1 MAEPIDLLE
10 VAQREKA
17 ERALYPM
24 RIKVCN
30 STACQSAGA
39 GAVIAAVN
47 DAIAQ
52 TSLGDEVPVIPT
64 GCMGPCSMGPL
75 VRVEP
80 RAAQPTLYREVD
92 ADSAGRIVREHVR
105 GGQPVSELAIDHTGP
120 FFARQHR
127 TVLANA
133 GKIDP
138 DRLEDYIAEGGYR
151 ALERALT
158 TMTPAEVVDT
168 VKASGLRG
176 RGGAGYATGT
186 KWSLLAAAPGPEKY
200 VIANGDEGDPGAYM
214 DRTVMEDDPH
224 RVVEG
229 LALAAYATG
238 ANQAYVYVRAE
249 YPRAVQRLERAIRIA
264 RRHRLIGR
272 RILGSSFDLNIE
284 LRIGAGA
291 FVCGEET
298 SLMASIEGR
307 RGTPRLRPPYPTQQG
322 LFGKPTMINNVETL
336 ANIPALVL
344 NGAQWFRSVGTPTC
358 PGTKVFALAGDL
370 AVTGLIEVPMGIT
383 LREIVEEIGGGVA
396 GGHQFK
402 AAQTG
407 GPSGGCIPAEHLD
420 TPVDYES
427 LRDLGSIM
435 GSGGLIIMDQH
446 TSMPEIARFFVQF
459 CRDESCGKCVPC
471 RAGTVQMHQLLDKI
485 CTGHATRADL
495 TLLAQLC
502 TVVRE
507 TSLCGLG
514 QSAPNPVT
522 STLQYFRHEY
532 EALLVEGPSTGM
544 MPATTTGGLPVLA
557 GSGASAA
564 GSVAGAEAE
573 ASRA

>member
-1 MAEPIDLLE
+1 MAEQIDLLE
-10 VAQREKA
+10 IAQKEKA
-17 ERALYPM
+17 ERA
-24 RIKVCN
+24 RHQVRVKVCC

-39 GAVIAAVN
+39 GDTLAAITEALA
-47 DAIAQ
+47 DTAQ
-52 TSLGDEVPVIPT
+52 GDEVPVVPT
-64 GCMGPCSMGPL
+64 GCLGPCSMGPL

-80 RAAQPTLYREVD
+80 RGAPSTLYRAVD
-92 ADSAGRIVREHVR
+92 ADGGRRIVHEHIR
-105 GGQPVSELAIDHTGP
+105 GSRPVTELRVDERHP

-127 TVLANA
+127 IVLANA

-151 ALERALT
+151 ALETVLT
-158 TMTPAEVVDT
+158 TMAPAQVVDV

-176 RGGAGYATGT
+176 RGGAGYPTGT
-186 KWSLLAAAPGPEKY
+186 KWSLLASAPGPDKY

-229 LALAAYATG
+229 LAIAAYATG
-238 ANQAYVYVRAE
+238 ASRGYIYVRAE
-249 YPRAVQRLERAIRIA
+249 YPRAVQRLDRAIRTA
-264 RRHRLIGR
+264 RRHRLLGR
-272 RILGSSFDLNIE
+272 HILGSEFDLSVE

-307 RGTPRLRPPYPTQQG
+307 RGSPRLRPPYPTQQG
-322 LFGKPTMINNVETL
+322 LFGCPTMIDNVETL
-336 ANIPALVL
+336 ANIPTLISH
-344 NGAQWFRSVGTPTC
+344 GADRFRSVGTPTC

-370 AVTGLIEVPMGIT
+370 SITGLIEVPMGIT

-396 GGHQFK
+396 HGRRFK

-407 GPSGGCIPAEHLD
+407 GPSGGCIPAAHLD

-435 GSGGLIIMDQH
+435 GSGGMIIMDEH
-446 TSMPEIARFFVQF
+446 AKMPEIARFFVQF

-471 RAGTVQMHQLLDKI
+471 RAGTVQLHQLLDKV
-485 CTGHATRADL
+485 CTGHGTRADL
-495 TLLAQLC
+495 ALMAQLC
-502 TVVRE
+502 TVIRE

-522 STLQYFRHEY
+522 STLQYFRDEY
-532 EALLVEGPSTGM
+532 EALLVDPTSDAPTE
-544 MPATTTGGLPVLA
+544 V
-557 GSGASAA
+557 
-564 GSVAGAEAE
+564 
-573 ASRA
+573 SRA

>member
-17 ERALYPM
+17 ERARYPM
-24 RIKVCN
+24 RVKVCN

-47 DAIAQ
+47 DAIAA
-52 TSLGDEVPVIPT
+52 TDLGDEVPVVPT
-64 GCMGPCSMGPL
+64 GCLGPCSMGPL

-80 RAAQPTLYREVD
+80 RAATPTLYRGVD
-92 ADSAGRIVREHVR
+92 ADAGRRIVREHVR
-105 GGQPVSELAIDHTGP
+105 GGRPVDDLAVDAQGP
-120 FFARQHR
+120 FFARQQR
-127 TVLANA
+127 IVLANA
-133 GKIDP
+133 GRIDP

-151 ALERALT
+151 ALEKALT
-158 TMTPAEVVDT
+158 SMTPAEVVEV

-200 VIANGDEGDPGAYM
+200 VIANGDEGDPGAFM

-249 YPRAVQRLERAIRIA
+249 YPRAVQRLDRAIRIA
-264 RRHRLIGR
+264 RRHRLLGK
-272 RILGSSFDLNIE
+272 RILGFDFDLNVE

-322 LFGKPTMINNVETL
+322 LFGRPTMINNVETL

-344 NGAQWFRSVGTPTC
+344 NGADWFRSVGTPNC

-383 LREIVEEIGGGVA
+383 LREIVEDIGGGV
-396 GGHQFK
+396 GGGRRFK

-407 GPSGGCIPAEHLD
+407 GPSGGCIPAAHLD

-435 GSGGLIIMDQH
+435 GSGGLIVMDE
-446 TSMPEIARFFVQF
+446 TASMPQIARFFVQF

-471 RAGTVQMHQLLDKI
+471 RTGTVQMHQLLDKI
-485 CTGHATRADL
+485 CAGRATRDDL
-495 TLLAQLC
+495 ALLGRLC

-522 STLQYFRHEY
+522 STMQYFREEY
-532 EALLVEGPSTGM
+532 EALLVDGGPVGASSTGS
-544 MPATTTGGLPVLA
+544 LPEV
-557 GSGASAA
+557 
-564 GSVAGAEAE
+564 
-573 ASRA
+573 SRA

>member
-1 MAEPIDLLE
+1 MPEPIDLME
-10 VAQREKA
+10 IAQREKA
-17 ERALYPM
+17 ERARHPVQV
-24 RIKVCN
+24 KVCC

-39 GAVIAAVN
+39 ATTLEAIN
-47 DAIAQ
+47 DAVAQ
-52 TSLGDEVPVIPT
+52 TAQGDEVPVVPT
-64 GCMGPCSMGPL
+64 GCLGPCSMGPL

-80 RAAQPTLYREVD
+80 RAAESTLYQGVD
-92 ADSAGRIVREHVR
+92 AAAGRRIVHEHVR
-105 GGQPVSELAIDHTGP
+105 TGQPVAELTVDQRTP

-138 DRLEDYIAEGGYR
+138 DRMEDYIAEGGYR

-158 TMTPAEVVDT
+158 TMTPTDVVDV

-176 RGGAGYATGT
+176 RGGAGYPTGT
-186 KWSLLAAAPGPEKY
+186 KWGLLAAAPGPDKY

-224 RVVEG
+224 RVLEG
-229 LALAAYATG
+229 LAIAAYATG
-238 ANQAYVYVRAE
+238 ANKAYIYVRAE
-249 YPRAVQRLERAIRIA
+249 YPRAVQRLDRAIRTA

-272 RILGSSFDLNIE
+272 RVLGTDFELTVE

-298 SLMASIEGR
+298 SLMASIEGH

-322 LFGKPTMINNVETL
+322 LFGLPTMINNVETL
-336 ANIPALVL
+336 ANVPALVL
-344 NGAQWFRSVGTPTC
+344 NGADWFHSVGTPNC

-370 AVTGLIEVPMGIT
+370 RITGLIEVPMGIT
-383 LREIVEEIGGGVA
+383 LREIVEDIGGGVA
-396 GGHQFK
+396 GEHRFK

-407 GPSGGCIPAEHLD
+407 GPSGGCIPAAHLD
-420 TPVDYES
+420 TAVDYES

-435 GSGGLIIMDQH
+435 GSGGMIVMDEQ
-446 TSMPEIARFFVQF
+446 TRIPEIARFFVQF

-471 RAGTVQMHQLLDKI
+471 RAGTVQLHQLLDKI
-485 CTGHATRADL
+485 CAGQGTRADL
-495 TLLAQLC
+495 TLLARLC

-522 STLQYFRHEY
+522 STLQYFREEY
-532 EALLVEGPSTGM
+532 EALLVEDPITALTGPR
-544 MPATTTGGLPVLA
+544 TT
-557 GSGASAA
+557 
-564 GSVAGAEAE
+564 AEV
-573 ASRA
+573 SRA

>member
-1 MAEPIDLLE
+1 MPEPIDLME
-10 VAQREKA
+10 IAQREKA
-17 ERALYPM
+17 ERSRHPI
-24 RIKVCN
+24 RIKVCC

-39 GAVIAAVN
+39 ATTLEAINGAV
-47 DAIAQ
+47 AQ
-52 TSLGDEVPVIPT
+52 TAQGDEVPVVPT
-64 GCMGPCSMGPL
+64 GCLGPCSMGPL

-80 RAAQPTLYREVD
+80 RAAETTLYQGVD
-92 ADSAGRIVREHVR
+92 AEAGRKIVHEHVR
-105 GGQPVSELAIDHTGP
+105 AGRPVDELVVDQRTP

-138 DRLEDYIAEGGYR
+138 DRMEDYIAEGGYR

-158 TMTPAEVVDT
+158 TMTPAEVIDV

-176 RGGAGYATGT
+176 RGGAGYPAGT
-186 KWSLLAAAPGPEKY
+186 KWGLLAAAPGPDKF

-224 RVVEG
+224 RVLEG
-229 LALAAYATG
+229 LAIAAYATG
-238 ANQAYVYVRAE
+238 ANRAYIYVRAE
-249 YPRAVQRLERAIRIA
+249 YPRAVQRLERAIRTA

-272 RILGSSFDLNIE
+272 RILGTDFELTVE

-322 LFGKPTMINNVETL
+322 LFGLPTMINNVETL
-336 ANIPALVL
+336 ANVPALVL
-344 NGAQWFRSVGTPTC
+344 NGADWFRSVGTPNC

-370 AVTGLIEVPMGIT
+370 RITGLIEVPMGIT
-383 LREIVEEIGGGVA
+383 LREIVEDIGGGVA
-396 GGHQFK
+396 GGRRFK

-407 GPSGGCIPAEHLD
+407 GPSGGCIPTAHLD

-435 GSGGLIIMDQH
+435 GSGGMIIIDEQAR
-446 TSMPEIARFFVQF
+446 MPEIARFFVQF

-471 RAGTVQMHQLLDKI
+471 RTGTVQMHQLLDKI
-485 CTGHATRADL
+485 CTGEGTRADL
-495 TLLAQLC
+495 TLLARLC
-502 TVVRE
+502 TVIRE

-522 STLQYFRHEY
+522 STLQYFREEY
-532 EALLVEGPSTGM
+532 EDLLTND
-544 MPATTTGGLPVLA
+544 PVA
-557 GSGASAA
+557 AVAVSGTAA
-564 GSVAGAEAE
+564 EV
-573 ASRA
+573 SRA